1 MGRRCPPTPERPPP
15 LPLGKL
21 AELLSRQGIAGSPPN
36 PAPPPAAPAPRA
48 NDPDVPDLAASSKI
62 TLRRERKGRG
72 GKTVTVVSGLRL
84 DARRL
89 DSVARALRRAL
100 GAGATIDDGTII
112 VQGDLVT
119 RVQTWLDK
127 ATRDFVSGREG
138 ERESGSVN
146 SPKVV
151 PRAAKP
157 PRHTSRT
164 RKP

>member
-1 MGRRCPPTPERPPP
+1 MGRRRPPTPERPPP

-36 PAPPPAAPAPRA
+36 PAPPSAATPRVT
-48 NDPDVPDLAASSKI
+48 DPDVPDLAASGKI
-62 TLRRERKGRG
+62 TLRRERKGHG

-84 DARRL
+84 DAHRL

-100 GAGATIDDGTII
+100 GAGATVDDGTII

-138 ERESGSVN
+138 ERESGSVD
-146 SPKVV
+146 SAKVV
-151 PRAAKP
+151 PRVAKP
-157 PRHTSRT
+157 ARHTSRT